1 MDMDHFA
8 DILRAVGYHAAILQP
23 LLPMYLHIILAAIFP
38 IYTGGH
44 ASLTCPSSAAKSKK
58 KKKRRWEDQDDEEDN
73 EHKME
78 GLSPMDAVVLPIFG
92 T

>member
-1 MDMDHFA
+1 MEHFA
-8 DILRAVGYHAAILQP
+8 EILQAAGYHAAILQR
-23 LLPMYLHIILAAIFP
+23 LLPMYLHLILSAIFP

-44 ASLTCPSSAAKSKK
+44 ASLTRPLSATKSSK
-58 KKKRRWEDQDDEEDN
+58 KKKRRGEDQDDDEEN

-78 GLSPMDAVVLPIFG
+78 GFSPMDAVVLPVLG